1 MSTTAPRAL
10 AANART
16 ETWSLLVPRIA
27 TSPGALAGLIVLLVG
42 FAVGVFV
49 APRGPERPPY
59 EAAEAA
65 IADRLTAFAL
75 RDAARWREVE
85 GDLVL
90 PWDDARGH
98 MAIVIDDVGRE
109 LALHERLQALRFRL
123 TFSVL
128 PGSRYAMGAQLRLV
142 EDTRRPRDVMLHLPM
157 EPSRVEAMTEGDEA
171 HETFLRRDDDAE
183 TLARKTRAALDA
195 VPHAIGVNNHMGS
208 ALTTDPRAMSA
219 IMPVLRERG
228 VFFLDSRTTAQTV
241 AATAA
246 RDAGLPTLE
255 RAVFLDHDPSEAAI
269 EAALREAAARSR
281 DQPIVVIAHPS
292 GAVVDVLERELPRLH
307 DEGIGVYSVSELL
320 ARTSAASAGHDGS
333 ARR

>member
-1 MSTTAPRAL
+1 MNTAARAQET
-10 AANART
+10 NTRG
-16 ETWSLLVPRIA
+16 ETWALLVPRVA
-27 TSPGALAGLIVLLVG
+27 TSRGALAGLLVLLG
-42 FAVGVFV
+42 CFAAGVFV

-75 RDAARWREVE
+75 RDATRWRETR
-85 GDLVL
+85 GDLVV
-90 PWDDARGH
+90 PWEDARGH
-98 MAIVIDDVGRE
+98 LAIVIDDVGRE
-109 LALHERLQALRFRL
+109 LALHERLQGLRFRL

-128 PGSRYAMGAQLRLV
+128 PGSRYTMGAQLRLV

-157 EPSRVEAMTEGDEA
+157 EPARAEAMSEGDEA
-171 HETFLRRDDDAE
+171 HESFLRRGDDAE

-208 ALTTDPRAMSA
+208 ALTTDARAMAA

-228 VFFLDSRTTAQTV
+228 LFFLDSRTTAETV

-269 EAALREAAARSR
+269 EAALRDAAARSR
-281 DQPIVVIAHPS
+281 NQPIVVIAHPS
-292 GAVVDVLERELPRLH
+292 GAVVDVLERELPRLF
-307 DEGIGVYSVSELL
+307 DEGIGVYPISEVLV
-320 ARTSAASAGHDGS
+320 RTTPPVVPEP
-333 ARR
+333 